1 MFRIKEIVKP
11 SGRGRTADWS
21 KHIGTVTKVI
31 AESVFVQWHDCAV
44 EDEMNFDEIVS
55 TGTFNV
61 IVPAVVAEIPP
72 AAENPPTI
80 H

>member
-21 KHIGTVTKVI
+21 KHIGTVTKVM
-31 AESVFVQWHDCAV
+31 AESVFVQWHDCTV
-44 EDEMNFDEIVS
+44 EDEINLDEIVS

-72 AAENPPTI
+72 AGENPPTI